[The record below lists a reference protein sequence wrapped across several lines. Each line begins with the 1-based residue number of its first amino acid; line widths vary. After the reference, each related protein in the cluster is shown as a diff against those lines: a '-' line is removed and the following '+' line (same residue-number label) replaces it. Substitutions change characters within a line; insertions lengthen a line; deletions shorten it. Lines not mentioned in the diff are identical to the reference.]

1 MPTISGRTGRVGDVR
16 ISLSSPRRRG
26 RWPAPDARVRVPR
39 FAFRR
44 TREGVL
50 VPESPPVGFRAVLVD
65 RAARELAAPWG
76 SRVRR
81 TRPAR
86 APG

>member
-1 MPTISGRTGRVGDVR
+1 M
-16 ISLSSPRRRG
+16 
-26 RWPAPDARVRVPR
+26 PR

-65 RAARELAAPWG
+65 RTARELAAPWG